1 MCICRKTYELLLP
14 VVKPEPLPPQT
25 FNYGG
30 SNSPDISLGPGSTG
44 LRDACGM
51 NMTARKI
58 SMKTIPAIMRMR
70 TRLGMR
76 GRMTECRHIY
86 KQF

>member
-30 SNSPDISLGPGSTG
+30 SNSSDTSLSPGSTG
-44 LRDACGM
+44 LRDEYDSPEDLYEDNPGD
-51 NMTARKI
+51 
-58 SMKTIPAIMRMR
+58 
-70 TRLGMR
+70 
-76 GRMTECRHIY
+76 
-86 KQF
+86 